1 MNEIMHSKY
10 ASQMDEIKLR
20 ANVISFMEN
29 GEGHALYL
37 PTTVES
43 IYLQLRKILE
53 LISMASLVANKEA
66 LEKVRPREKFGHA
79 WHAEKLLKKI
89 ERINPD
95 FYPHPIIET
104 PSPTPKA
111 KAEWKD
117 RKGGFLSRSE
127 FVHLYGLCGGLLHAR
142 NPFGKKIDYKD
153 LKSAIPIWSMK
164 IRNLLNCHTIRL
176 VNDEN
181 LYLVHMKEERDDKV
195 HTYTF
200 QRISDPL

>member
-10 ASQMDEIKLR
+10 ASQMEEIKLR
-20 ANVISFMEN
+20 TDVISFMES

-37 PTTVES
+37 ATTVES
-43 IYLQLRKILE
+43 IYLQFRKILE

-66 LEKVRPREKFGHA
+66 MEKVRPREKFGHE

-95 FYPHPIIET
+95 FYPHPIIEN
-104 PSPTPKA
+104 PHPNSKIKA
-111 KAEWKD
+111 DWKD
-117 RKGGFLSRSE
+117 RKGDFLSRSE
-127 FVHLYGLCGGLLHAR
+127 FVHLYGLCGGLLHAS
-142 NPFGKKIDYKD
+142 NPFGKKIDYKG
-153 LKSAIPIWSMK
+153 LKSEAPIWAMK
-164 IRNLLNCHTIRL
+164 IRNLLNSHTIRL

-200 QRISDPL
+200 QRTSDPR